1 MPDPCHKTE
10 HSVSLICYNITES
23 EPCPCS
29 DEEMCRENVVLHL
42 VPELC
47 GSCCSILNRLPHRF
61 QGYRLSTL
69 NLFWAALKSVDIELG
84 EDIKYDH
91 IKKADKIPQK
101 LLKKTAK
108 YQAKMG
114 LKNILSDFNPS
125 KVILHERNEDGRNNT
140 VCVYNKFEFCGA
152 CRESEK
158 KLETF
163 VSSIVRHTMDVAMKG
178 LLFRESCKSSYKR

>member
-1 MPDPCHKTE
+1 M
-10 HSVSLICYNITES
+10 
-23 EPCPCS
+23 
-29 DEEMCRENVVLHL
+29 
-42 VPELC
+42 
-47 GSCCSILNRLPHRF
+47 
-61 QGYRLSTL
+61 
-69 NLFWAALKSVDIELG
+69 DIELG

-91 IKKADKIPQK
+91 IKKADQIPQN

-140 VCVYNKFEFCGA
+140 VCVYNKFGFCGA

-178 LLFRESCKSSYKR
+178 LLLRESCKSSYKR